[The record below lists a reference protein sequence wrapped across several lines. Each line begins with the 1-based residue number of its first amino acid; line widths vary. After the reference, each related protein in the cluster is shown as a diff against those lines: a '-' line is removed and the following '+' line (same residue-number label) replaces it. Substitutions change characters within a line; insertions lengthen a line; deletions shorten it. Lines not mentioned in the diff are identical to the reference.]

1 MKKQEYLK
9 PIVKILPVGSDEL
22 LTGSGVTGNT
32 GDDTIGYGGTDD
44 DGSLDPGAKDFEYY
58 EDYGS
63 IWEDYGSIWEH

>member
-44 DGSLDPGAKDFEYY
+44 DGSLDPGAKDF
-58 EDYGS
+58 DLGS
-63 IWEDYGSIWEH
+63 DFSSVWED